1 MYIRS
6 SCVYI
11 FNYFRVWDTV
21 SYVLLWLAMLYLDY
35 FNQHPLIL
43 KLIFNFMYKP
53 YCKNYNL
60 KFWET
65 KESCTRVEE
74 GAWP

>member
-35 FNQHPLIL
+35 FNQHSLIL
-43 KLIFNFMYKP
+43 
-53 YCKNYNL
+53 NYFFL
-60 KFWET
+60 
-65 KESCTRVEE
+65 
-74 GAWP
+74 